1 MNKKACVLGATGL
14 VGSNLLSLLTNDND
28 YSAIHVITRRKLQ
41 LQASTVTQ
49 YIADFNNLETVANV
63 FAVDD
68 VFCCLGTTMKKAG
81 SKEAFKQVD
90 YEYVVKAAKLAHTQ
104 GAKQF
109 LVVSAVGAHPHS
121 LFFYNRIKGQ
131 MENDVASIPFTAVHI
146 FRPSLLLGQR
156 DERRFAED
164 IAQRCAKPLS
174 YILKGPLKKYAPVEA
189 KHVAQSMIQAAKAN
203 IPGIHIYEA
212 L

>member
-81 SKEAFKQVD
+81 SKKH
-90 YEYVVKAAKLAHTQ
+90 L
-104 GAKQF
+104 
-109 LVVSAVGAHPHS
+109 
-121 LFFYNRIKGQ
+121 NRLI
-131 MENDVASIPFTAVHI
+131 T
-146 FRPSLLLGQR
+146 
-156 DERRFAED
+156 
-164 IAQRCAKPLS
+164 
-174 YILKGPLKKYAPVEA
+174 
-189 KHVAQSMIQAAKAN
+189 SM
-203 IPGIHIYEA
+203 
-212 L
+212 